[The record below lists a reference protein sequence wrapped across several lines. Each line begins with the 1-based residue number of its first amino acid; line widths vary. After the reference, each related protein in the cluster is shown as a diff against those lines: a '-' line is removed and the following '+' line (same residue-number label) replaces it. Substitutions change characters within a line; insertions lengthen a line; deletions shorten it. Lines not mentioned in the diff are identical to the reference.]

1 MANKYIILQNDSIE
15 HEGRILYRIKA
26 LRSFKWVSA
35 GDLGGYV
42 EGEHNLSQTGTCW
55 IFDDAKVF
63 DKAIVRDEAEITN
76 EAQVF
81 GEAIVE
87 ERSIVVEQ
95 AKIYGYANLRDDSMV
110 MGHGEVYEHT
120 RLSNKAVVENHA
132 KVYGNARVEGEASVR
147 NFAEVYGHARVTGYT
162 FVDGDAKV
170 YDHAVIDG
178 HARIYEHASVK
189 DNGIVR
195 GYANLSGYATVSKY
209 GLVSDMADVNFNI
222 RGQDEYAIYTDPIES
237 KWFVTAATKE
247 NWFNAK
253 GMTGTKEEFLALARK
268 ESPEKEETYRKIVD
282 LHLDLYGLK

>member
-1 MANKYIILQNDSIE
+1 MANKYIILQNDSIQ
-15 HEGRILYRIKA
+15 HEGRTLYRIKA

-35 GDLGGYV
+35 GDLGGYI
-42 EGEHNLSQTGTCW
+42 EGEHNLSQIGTCW
-55 IFDDAKVF
+55 VFDDAKIF

-81 GEAIVE
+81 GEAIVAD
-87 ERSIVVEQ
+87 Q
-95 AKIYGYANLRDDSMV
+95 AKVYGYANLRDDSMT
-110 MGHGEVYEHT
+110 MGHGEVCEYA

-132 KVYGNARVEGEASVR
+132 KVYGHARVEGEASVR
-147 NFAEVYGHARVTGYT
+147 NFAEVYGNARVTGYS
-162 FVDGDAKV
+162 FVDDDAKV
-170 YDHAVIDG
+170 YGYATIDG
-178 HARIYEHASVK
+178 QARIYEHASVK

-222 RGQDEYAIYTDPIES
+222 RDQDEYAIYTDPKES
-237 KWFVTAATKE
+237 KWFITAATKE
-247 NWFNAK
+247 NWSNAK

-268 ESPEKEETYRKIVD
+268 ESPEKEEAYRKIVD

>member
-15 HEGRILYRIKA
+15 HEGRTLYRIKA
-26 LRSFKWVSA
+26 LRSFKWVSG

-42 EGEHNLSQTGTCW
+42 EGEHNLSQYDTCW
-55 IFDDAKVF
+55 IHEDAKVF
-63 DKAIVRDEAEITN
+63 DKAIVRDEAEIIG

-81 GEAIVE
+81 DNAIVE
-87 ERSIVVEQ
+87 ERSIVADQ
-95 AKIYGYANLRDDSMV
+95 AKVYGYANLRDDSMA
-110 MGHGEVYEHT
+110 MGHGEVYEYA

-147 NFAEVYGHARVTGYT
+147 NFAEVYGNSRVTGYA
-162 FVDGDAKV
+162 FVDDDAKV
-170 YDHAVIDG
+170 YGRATVDSY
-178 HARIYEHASVK
+178 ARIYEHASVK

-222 RGQDEYAIYTDPIES
+222 QDQDEYAIYTDPIES
-237 KWFVTAATKE
+237 KWFITAATKE

-268 ESPEKEETYRKIVD
+268 ESVEKEEAYRKIVD

>member
-1 MANKYIILQNDSIE
+1 MANKYVILQNDSIE
-15 HEGRILYRIKA
+15 HEGRTLYRIKA

-35 GDLGGYV
+35 GDIGGYV

-95 AKIYGYANLRDDSMV
+95 AKVYGYANLRDDSMV
-110 MGHGEVYEHT
+110 LSHGEVYEYA
-120 RLSNKAVVENHA
+120 RLSNRAVVENHA
-132 KVYGNARVEGEASVR
+132 KVYGNARVEGESSVR
-147 NFAEVYGHARVTGYT
+147 NFAEVYGNARVTGYA
-162 FVDGDAKV
+162 FVDDDAKV
-170 YDHAVIDG
+170 CDHATIDG

-195 GYANLSGYATVSKY
+195 GYATVSKY

-222 RGQDEYAIYTDPIES
+222 RDQDEYAIYTDPIES
-237 KWFVTAATKE
+237 KWFITAATKE

-268 ESPEKEETYRKIVD
+268 ESSEKEEAYRKIVD